1 MEKEISLFVLGDFYP
16 QENICSRLNDYDVL
30 DSSNEWLTNYTKKS
44 DLSIVNLECPITK
57 HNKVISKTGPALNG
71 DVCGLEFFKKIGCNL
86 VTTANNHIMDYGKD
100 GLEDTLN
107 YLNDYE
113 IDFIG
118 SGLNKNDSKKP
129 KYFSKNGMKI
139 AILNFTENE
148 WSTSINDNDPGAS
161 SLNEI
166 SNFYDI
172 QEAKKN
178 ADKIIVITHGGN
190 EMYNLPSP
198 RLKELLRF
206 FIDAGADAVI
216 NHHTHCVSG
225 YETYKEKPIFYSLG
239 NFIFENTKNTN
250 PAWNIG
256 MGVKLIFSK
265 NDIKFEIK
273 YFKQCYN
280 SNLLLQELTNEETQ
294 QIILE
299 TDKLNKIII
308 SDDLLKMEF
317 NKWVQKNVKQYNSYL
332 EPQNLKIISSLQNRN
347 YFPSFWSSKK
357 RKYLLNLIRCEAH
370 REVVIKILKNE
381 NSNT

>member
-1 MEKEISLFVLGDFYP
+1 
-16 QENICSRLNDYDVL
+16 
-30 DSSNEWLTNYTKKS
+30 
-44 DLSIVNLECPITK
+44 
-57 HNKVISKTGPALNG
+57 
-71 DVCGLEFFKKIGCNL
+71 
-86 VTTANNHIMDYGKD
+86 MDYGKK

-107 YLNDYE
+107 YLNDYD
-113 IDFIG
+113 IDYIG
-118 SGLNKNDSKKP
+118 SGLNKNDSKKI
-129 KYFSKNGMKI
+129 KYFTKNGLKI
-139 AILNFTENE
+139 AILNFAENE

-172 QEAKKN
+172 QEAKTN
-178 ADKIIVITHGGN
+178 ADKIVVITHGGN

-198 RLKELLRF
+198 RFKELLRF
-206 FIDAGADAVI
+206 FVDAGADAII

-225 YETYKEKPIFYSLG
+225 YEIYKEKPIFYSLG
-239 NFIFENTKNTN
+239 NFIFENTDNIN
-250 PAWNIG
+250 PIWNIG

-280 SNLLLQELTNEETQ
+280 SNLLLQELTNEETRN
-294 QIILE
+294 IKLE
-299 TDKLNKIII
+299 MDKLNKIII

-317 NKWVQKNVKQYNSYL
+317 NKWVQMNIKQYNYYL
-332 EPQNLKIISSLQNRN
+332 EPHNINIISSLQNRN

-357 RKYLLNLIRCEAH
+357 RKYLLNLIRCESH
-370 REVVIKILKNE
+370 KEVLISILKNE

>member
-16 QENICSRLNDYDVL
+16 AKNICDKLNDYDIL
-30 DSSNEWLTNYTKKS
+30 DSSNKWLSNYTKKS
-44 DLSIVNLECPITK
+44 DLCIVNLECPITNHK
-57 HNKVISKTGPALNG
+57 KAILKTGPTLKG
-71 DVCGLEFFKKIGCNL
+71 CIGGLEFLKKIGCNL
-86 VTTANNHIMDYGKD
+86 VTTANNHIMDYGKE

-107 YLNDYE
+107 FLNDYE
-113 IDFIG
+113 IDFLG
-118 SGLNKNDSKKP
+118 SGLNKNDSKKI
-129 KYFSKNGMKI
+129 KYFTKNSLKI
-139 AILNFTENE
+139 AVLNFAENE
-148 WSTSINDNDPGAS
+148 WSTSVDDNEPGAS
-161 SLNEI
+161 YLNEI

-239 NFIFENTKNTN
+239 NFIFENTKNSN

-265 NDIKFEIK
+265 HDIKFDLK
-273 YFKQCYN
+273 YFKQCIN
-280 SNLLLQELTNEETQ
+280 NNILLQELTKEE
-294 QIILE
+294 IKLINLE
-299 TDKLNKIII
+299 ADKLNKIIA
-308 SDDLLKMEF
+308 SDDLLKMKF
-317 NKWVQKNVKQYNSYL
+317 NKWVLKNIKQYNSYL
-332 EPQNLKIISSLQNRN
+332 EPQNLKIISSLQNRGF
-347 YFPSFWSSKK
+347 FPSFWSSKK

-370 REVVIKILKNE
+370 REVLIKILKNE
-381 NSNT
+381 NSDS